1 MRTVYE
7 TYNSQKFETIK
18 DAVQHICK
26 LNNDVTLVDK
36 YLSDTFLIKEYNIF
50 SPEEILEEVF
60 GEKNNYANKL
70 IAEIMTTKHKFLLSI
85 KHNESSTISDMLLE
99 YKSKINAFIRQIG
112 KEIIDKE
119 SKDSYKILNHYWNVA
134 YTCPKCYSVL
144 DESFRHQYHDG
155 YYDIH
160 LKCTNCGFKTSKI
173 NSKYLDQSIREL
185 RSIIIKEHILQTNQ
199 KKEDNGNA

>member
-18 DAVQHICK
+18 DAIQHICK

-36 YLSDTFLIKEYNIF
+36 YISDIFLVKEYNIF

-60 GEKNNYANKL
+60 GEKNDYANKL
-70 IAEIMTTKHKFLLSI
+70 IEKIIETKRKFLLAI
-85 KHNESSTISDMLLE
+85 EYNKSSMLLE
-99 YKSKINAFIRQIG
+99 YKSKINTFIKQIG

-119 SKDSYKILNHYWNVA
+119 SKGSYKIINRYWNVA
-134 YTCPKCYSVL
+134 YTCPKCYSML

-199 KKEDNGNA
+199 KEDNNKNA